1 MTPAGQAIIVKR
13 CPVRK
18 RSSRDLLVF
27 YQPRSSASAPGN
39 ALYHPP
45 SARGGGIEVFKQQLV
60 LILASEF
67 KTEDDRGYVIPDV
80 VQAGAVYS
88 EASDST

>member
-27 YQPRSSASAPGN
+27 YQPRSSAGATGN
-39 ALYHPP
+39 ALYPLP
-45 SARGGGIEVFKQQLV
+45 LLEAGVFDDFKQQLV